1 MEGAARAVDGTA
13 ELLSR
18 ALGERARR
26 GSTSLAR
33 PRITVLGLGPAGA
46 DMLPPGTRERL
57 LSATTAFLRTAR
69 HPAASALLDAGGAS
83 GRLATFDHHYDEAAT
98 FDEVYERIVADLVT
112 AAQVVSVDGGEVVY
126 AVPGSPLVAERTVE
140 LLRQDQRVD
149 VTVVPAMS
157 FLDLAWARLGV
168 DPVAAG
174 VRLVD
179 GTHFVVEAAGER
191 GPLLVA
197 QCWSAQVLSEVKLAV
212 GEDDPPPQV
221 TVTVLHHLG
230 LRDEVVAVVPW
241 HELDRAVV
249 PDHLTTLWVP
259 RLAAPVAGEL
269 AALDELTRRLR
280 RDCPWDRQQTHASL
294 ERHLLEE
301 TYEVLEAIDALDALD
316 ALGGPGNQDEASAGP
331 EAAAAAEAERQAVVH
346 LEEELGD
353 LLFQVFLH
361 SRLAAEEGRFT
372 IADVARSLRDK
383 LVSRHPHVFGD
394 VQASDAATVVA
405 NWEHLKKQEKGRAS
419 VTDGIPA
426 ALPALAL
433 AAKLQRKADSVPGAA
448 PRDVGTLHAQARQLL
463 EEAIA
468 SSSVASS
475 VPGAPGAPGV
485 PGDAR
490 AVEDAGDLLWAVADV
505 VRRLGVE
512 PEDALRAA
520 AGRHRD
526 AIRETEHDG
535 APMGTS

>member
-1 MEGAARAVDGTA
+1 M
-13 ELLSR
+13 
-18 ALGERARR
+18 
-26 GSTSLAR
+26 AR
-33 PRITVLGLGPAGA
+33 PRITVLGLGPAGG
-46 DMLPPGTRERL
+46 DMLPPATRERL
-57 LSATTAFLRTAR
+57 LSASTAFLRTAR
-69 HPAASALLDAGGAS
+69 HPAASALLDAAGAS
-83 GRLATFDHHYDEAAT
+83 GHLATFDHHYDEAAT

-112 AAQVVSVDGGEVVY
+112 AAQVVAADGGEVVY

-140 LLRQDQRVD
+140 LLRQDPRVD

-179 GTHFVVEAAGER
+179 GTRFAVEAAGER

-197 QCWSAQVLSEVKLAV
+197 QCWSSRVLSEVKLAI
-212 GEDDPPPQV
+212 GEDDPPPEV

-230 LRDEVVAVVPW
+230 LHDEVVAVVPW
-241 HELDRAVV
+241 HELDRAAV

-301 TYEVLEAIDALDALD
+301 TYEVLEAIDALEALEALEEAGNRGDA
-316 ALGGPGNQDEASAGP
+316 GPGHEGD
-331 EAAAAAEAERQAVVH
+331 AAAPAEPAAPAEAEQQAVVH

-361 SRLAAEEGRFT
+361 ARLAAEEGRFT
-372 IADVARSLRDK
+372 IADVARGLRDK

-394 VQASDAATVVA
+394 VEARDAATVVA
-405 NWEHLKKQEKGRAS
+405 NWEHLKKQEKGRTS
-419 VTDGIPA
+419 VTDGIPP

-433 AAKLQRKADSVPGAA
+433 AAKLQRKAAAVPGAA
-448 PRDVGTLHAQARQLL
+448 PLDADTLHARARRLL
-463 EEAIA
+463 EEVIA
-468 SSSVASS
+468 ASH
-475 VPGAPGAPGV
+475 GAPGDTHPL
-485 PGDAR
+485 DL
-490 AVEDAGDLLWAVADV
+490 AGELLWAVADL

-520 AGRHRD
+520 ARRRRD
-526 AIRETEHDG
+526 AIREAEQRHG
-535 APMGTS
+535 APAGTS

>member
-1 MEGAARAVDGTA
+1 M
-13 ELLSR
+13 
-18 ALGERARR
+18 
-26 GSTSLAR
+26 AR
-33 PRITVLGLGPAGA
+33 PPITVLGLGPAGG
-46 DMLPPGTRERL
+46 DMLPPATRERC
-57 LSATTAFLRTAR
+57 LSATTVFVRTAR
-69 HPAASALLDAGGAS
+69 HPAASTLLDAAGTRGHI
-83 GRLATFDHHYDEAAT
+83 ATFDHHYDEAAT
-98 FDEVYERIVADLVT
+98 FGEVYERIVADLVT
-112 AAQVVSVDGGEVVY
+112 AAQVAFADGGEVVY
-126 AVPGSPLVAERTVE
+126 AVPGSPLVAERSVE
-140 LLRQDQRVD
+140 LLLQDPRVD

-168 DPVAAG
+168 DPLSAG
-174 VRLVD
+174 VRIVD
-179 GTHFVVEAAGER
+179 GTRVGVEAAGER

-197 QCWSAQVLSEVKLAV
+197 QCWSVQVLSDVKLAI
-212 GEDDPPPQV
+212 GENDPPPEV

-230 LRDEVVAVVPW
+230 LSDEVVAVVPW
-241 HELDRAVV
+241 HELDRVVV

-301 TYEVLEAIDALDALD
+301 TYEVLEAIDALGRAENRGRVGAAPGTAAL
-316 ALGGPGNQDEASAGP
+316 EAEP
-331 EAAAAAEAERQAVVH
+331 AAADAERQAVSH

-361 SRLAAEEGRFT
+361 ARLAAEEGRFT
-372 IADVARSLRDK
+372 IADVARSLHDK
-383 LVSRHPHVFGD
+383 LVSRHPHIFGD
-394 VQASDAATVVA
+394 VEARDAATVVS
-405 NWEHLKKQEKGRAS
+405 NWEDLKKQEKGRAS

-433 AAKLQRKADSVPGAA
+433 AAKLQRKAAAVGVAAQGADA
-448 PRDVGTLHAQARQLL
+448 LHARARRLL
-463 EEAIA
+463 EKAIA
-468 SSSVASS
+468 SSHAEPDDPA
-475 VPGAPGAPGV
+475 VPGAPHVA
-485 PGDAR
+485 
-490 AVEDAGDLLWAVADV
+490 EEAGDLLWAVADL

-526 AIRETEHDG
+526 AIRAVEQHGATERET
-535 APMGTS
+535 P

>member
-1 MEGAARAVDGTA
+1 
-13 ELLSR
+13 
-18 ALGERARR
+18 
-26 GSTSLAR
+26 
-33 PRITVLGLGPAGA
+33 
-46 DMLPPGTRERL
+46 MLPPATRERV

-83 GRLATFDHHYDEAAT
+83 AHIATFDHHYDEARS

-112 AAQVVSVDGGEVVY
+112 AAQVVSADAGEVVY

-140 LLRQDQRVD
+140 LLREDSRVD

-157 FLDLAWARLGV
+157 FLDLVWARLGV
-168 DPVAAG
+168 DPVAEG

-179 GTHFVVEAAGER
+179 GTRFVVEAAGER

-197 QCWSAQVLSEVKLAV
+197 QCWSARVLSEVKLAI
-212 GEDDPPPQV
+212 GEEDPPPEV
-221 TVTVLHHLG
+221 AVTVLHHLG
-230 LRDEVVAVVPW
+230 LRDEAVAVVPW

-294 ERHLLEE
+294 EPHLLEE
-301 TYEVLEAIDALDALD
+301 TYEVLEAIN
-316 ALGGPGNQDEASAGP
+316 ALGRAENRGEAGREPGREPGTAAASEA
-331 EAAAAAEAERQAVVH
+331 EDAAAEVERRAALH

-394 VQASDAATVVA
+394 VEARDAATVVL
-405 NWEHLKKQEKGRAS
+405 NWEDLKKQEKGRAS

-433 AAKLQRKADSVPGAA
+433 AAKLQRKAAAVPGAA
-448 PRDVGTLHAQARQLL
+448 PQDAGGLHARARRLL

-468 SSSVASS
+468 SSAGPAV
-475 VPGAPGAPGV
+475 PGV
-485 PGDAR
+485 PGGPRVA
-490 AVEDAGDLLWAVADV
+490 EEAGDLLWAVADV

-512 PEDALRAA
+512 PEDVLRAA
-520 AGRHRD
+520 AGRRRD
-526 AIRETEHDG
+526 AIRAAEHDG
-535 APMGTS
+535 AAQSDTA

>member
-1 MEGAARAVDGTA
+1 M
-13 ELLSR
+13 
-18 ALGERARR
+18 
-26 GSTSLAR
+26 AR
-33 PRITVLGLGPAGA
+33 PRVTVVGLGPAGG
-46 DMLPPGTRERL
+46 DLLPARTRDAL
-57 LSATTAFLRTAR
+57 LSATAAFLRTAR
-69 HPAASALLDAGGAS
+69 HPAVSALLDVPGAS
-83 GRLATFDHHYDEAAT
+83 ERIATFDHHYDEAET
-98 FDEVYERIVADLVT
+98 FDEVYKRIVADLVA
-112 AAQVVSVDGGEVVY
+112 AAQDVSSGGGEVVY

-140 LLRQDQRVD
+140 MLRGDPRVD
-149 VTVVPAMS
+149 VTVVPSMS

-179 GTHFVVEAAGER
+179 GTRVAVEVAGER

-197 QCWSAQVLSEVKLAV
+197 QCWSSGVLSEVKLAL
-212 GEDDPPPQV
+212 GEGDPPADT

-230 LRDEVVAVVPW
+230 LHDEVVAVVPW

-269 AALDELTRRLR
+269 AALDELTRHLR

-301 TYEVLEAIDALDALD
+301 TYEVLEAIE
-316 ALGGPGNQDEASAGP
+316 ALGQAEGQQGEV
-331 EAAAAAEAERQAVVH
+331 AAEARRRATLH

-361 SRLAAEEGRFT
+361 ARLCAEEGRFT
-372 IADVARSLRDK
+372 IADVARSLHDK

-394 VQASDAATVVA
+394 VEAADAATVVA
-405 NWEHLKKQEKGRAS
+405 NWEEIKKREKGRAS

-433 AAKLQRKADSVPGAA
+433 AAKLQRKSAAVPGAPLLDA
-448 PRDVGTLHAQARQLL
+448 GTLGTRARQLL
-463 EEAIA
+463 DAAIA
-468 SSSVASS
+468 SETPSSGEPAGAQVAE
-475 VPGAPGAPGV
+475 G
-485 PGDAR
+485 
-490 AVEDAGDLLWAVADV
+490 AGDLLWAVADV
-505 VRRLGVE
+505 VRRIGVE

-520 AGRHRD
+520 AWRRREAIRD
-526 AIRETEHDG
+526 AERRGG
-535 APMGTS
+535 APAGTP

>member
-1 MEGAARAVDGTA
+1 
-13 ELLSR
+13 
-18 ALGERARR
+18 
-26 GSTSLAR
+26 LAR

-46 DMLPPGTRERL
+46 DMLPPATRERL

-69 HPAASALLDAGGAS
+69 HPAASALLDASGAS
-83 GRLATFDHHYDEAAT
+83 GHIATFDHHYHEAAT
-98 FDEVYERIVADLVT
+98 FDEVYKRIVADLVT
-112 AAQVVSVDGGEVVY
+112 AAQVVSADGGEVVY

-140 LLRQDQRVD
+140 LLRQDPRVD

-179 GTHFVVEAAGER
+179 GTRFAVEAAGER

-197 QCWSAQVLSEVKLAV
+197 QCWSARVLSEVKLAI
-212 GEDDPPPQV
+212 GEDDPPSEIS
-221 TVTVLHHLG
+221 VTVLHHLG
-230 LRDEVVAVVPW
+230 LHDEVVAVVPW
-241 HELDRAVV
+241 HELDRAAV

-301 TYEVLEAIDALDALD
+301 TYEVLEAIDVLGQVEKRGDAVPEHEHD
-316 ALGGPGNQDEASAGP
+316 PATQAYP
-331 EAAAAAEAERQAVVH
+331 EAGARPEGDPAAEAEAERQAVLH

-394 VQASDAATVVA
+394 VEARDAATVVA
-405 NWEHLKKQEKGRAS
+405 NWEHLKKQEKGRTS
-419 VTDGIPA
+419 VTEGIPA

-433 AAKLQRKADSVPGAA
+433 AAKLQRKAAGVPGADPA
-448 PRDVGTLHAQARQLL
+448 DEDTLHARARQLL
-463 EEAIA
+463 EKAIA
-468 SSSVASS
+468 ASS
-475 VPGAPGAPGV
+475 APPAASRTSDVPGASDLTGEAQ
-485 PGDAR
+485 
-490 AVEDAGDLLWAVADV
+490 AVEDAGDLLWAVADL
-505 VRRLGVE
+505 VRHLGVE

-520 AGRHRD
+520 AGRRRD
-526 AIRETEHDG
+526 AIREAEQRHG
-535 APMGTS
+535 APVGTS